1 MCDSPVVIRVCT
13 FGGEGRC
20 SGGGGEAAVAALRFL
35 SPETGFEITSCS
47 CLARCDRGVVAQLRN
62 DGTIEEELNDA
73 KACSRW
79 LRRLGVPVDA
89 RLRDAFEE
97 QRTGAEFEQAGEMV
111 KALEAY
117 NRAFGLATAAGLG
130 VKWRS
135 RPSSVLKAQP
145 GASSGLPSTTNVR
158 RGLASSARRA
168 CTTNAY
174 EAETPQASQAQLAWL
189 SSLMV
194 ARSRVFT
201 FLSGQKWPKAQR
213 RALEDAQYAVQIAGV
228 ALPSRLRPMPTSV
241 PVVNLAAM
249 DDGIPRAAAWERL
262 AEACEAMQDIEG
274 AITAYEQL
282 LILEPPFA
290 AGQSSATAVKR
301 GVQELVLLSHTRGLD
316 DARLLRRELG
326 SKAAADVQK
335 LRDSELGS
343 TLRDKAVRDKALV
356 SRGVGTVTDKALQD
370 VESLRRLVESD
381 LDQLED
387 LTQRTYGTDTGPL
400 GLGSPL
406 GRWVLPRAMA
416 DLSVLRKIAASD
428 INLLQMQIMKGDPTL
443 TFLRD
448 SLCAAPP
455 PAYRHHQ
462 HQPPPPPPHC
472 TPLPPPTEPL
482 CSPTPSRAA
491 WVPLEYPLPQLLCVS
506 TPVRTGAAWAC
517 CRIRWA
523 ICRPSS
529 GWTARCRPTHRASG
543 CASSSSGA
551 RCETPSSSRGCS
563 SRRGTAHCAHLLR
576 SLTALT
582 ALTYC
587 AYLAYCAHCAHC
599 AYHIHCAN

>member
-168 CTTNAY
+168 YTANAY
-174 EAETPQASQAQLAWL
+174 EAETPQASRAQLAWL

-455 PAYRHHQ
+455 PAYRHRQ
-462 HQPPPPPPHC
+462 HQPPPPPPPLHA
-472 TPLPPPTEPL
+472 TPTAN
-482 CSPTPSRAA
+482 RASLFA
-491 WVPLEYPLPQLLCVS
+491 HAVTCRMSTLEYP
-506 TPVRTGAAWAC
+506 
-517 CRIRWA
+517 
-523 ICRPSS
+523 
-529 GWTARCRPTHRASG
+529 
-543 CASSSSGA
+543 
-551 RCETPSSSRGCS
+551 
-563 SRRGTAHCAHLLR
+563 
-576 SLTALT
+576 
-582 ALTYC
+582 
-587 AYLAYCAHCAHC
+587 
-599 AYHIHCAN
+599 

>member
-62 DGTIEEELNDA
+62 DGSIEEELNDA

-79 LRRLGVPVDA
+79 LRRLGVPVDV

-117 NRAFGLATAAGLG
+117 NRAFGLATAGGLG

-145 GASSGLPSTTNVR
+145 GASSGLPSTTN
-158 RGLASSARRA
+158 
-168 CTTNAY
+168 AY
-174 EAETPQASQAQLAWL
+174 EAERPQASRAQLAWL

-201 FLSGQKWPKAQR
+201 VLSGQKWPKAQR

-316 DARLLRRELG
+316 DARLLRREIG
-326 SKAAADVQK
+326 EKAAADVEK
-335 LRDSELGS
+335 LRNSELGS

-356 SRGVGTVTDKALQD
+356 SRKARRDKAFVMDKALQD
-370 VESLRRLVESD
+370 VENLRRARRE
-381 LDQLED
+381 
-387 LTQRTYGTDTGPL
+387 RPRPARGPNPAHL
-400 GLGSPL
+400 RHRHRAARPGVTARP
-406 GRWVLPRAMA
+406 PRA
-416 DLSVLRKIAASD
+416 
-428 INLLQMQIMKGDPTL
+428 PP
-443 TFLRD
+443 RD
-448 SLCAAPP
+448 
-455 PAYRHHQ
+455 
-462 HQPPPPPPHC
+462 
-472 TPLPPPTEPL
+472 
-482 CSPTPSRAA
+482 
-491 WVPLEYPLPQLLCVS
+491 
-506 TPVRTGAAWAC
+506 G
-517 CRIRWA
+517 
-523 ICRPSS
+523 
-529 GWTARCRPTHRASG
+529 
-543 CASSSSGA
+543 
-551 RCETPSSSRGCS
+551 
-563 SRRGTAHCAHLLR
+563 
-576 SLTALT
+576 
-582 ALTYC
+582 
-587 AYLAYCAHCAHC
+587 
-599 AYHIHCAN
+599 

>member
-1 MCDSPVVIRVCT
+1 MCDSPFVIRVCT

-79 LRRLGVPVDA
+79 LRRLGTPVDV
-89 RLRDAFEE
+89 RLEDAFEE
-97 QRTGAEFEQAGEMV
+97 QRTGAGFEQAGEMV

-130 VKWRS
+130 AKWRS
-135 RPSSVLKAQP
+135 RPSSVLKQ
-145 GASSGLPSTTNVR
+145 GRRLSRASS
-158 RGLASSARRA
+158 RGPSSARGKLANAYEARGK
-168 CTTNAY
+168 NAY

-228 ALPSRLRPMPTSV
+228 ALPSRLRPMPKSV

-326 SKAAADVQK
+326 EKAAADVEK
-335 LRDSELGS
+335 LRNSELGS

-381 LDQLED
+381 
-387 LTQRTYGTDTGPL
+387 
-400 GLGSPL
+400 
-406 GRWVLPRAMA
+406 
-416 DLSVLRKIAASD
+416 
-428 INLLQMQIMKGDPTL
+428 
-443 TFLRD
+443 
-448 SLCAAPP
+448 
-455 PAYRHHQ
+455 
-462 HQPPPPPPHC
+462 
-472 TPLPPPTEPL
+472 
-482 CSPTPSRAA
+482 
-491 WVPLEYPLPQLLCVS
+491 
-506 TPVRTGAAWAC
+506 
-517 CRIRWA
+517 
-523 ICRPSS
+523 
-529 GWTARCRPTHRASG
+529 
-543 CASSSSGA
+543 
-551 RCETPSSSRGCS
+551 
-563 SRRGTAHCAHLLR
+563 
-576 SLTALT
+576 
-582 ALTYC
+582 
-587 AYLAYCAHCAHC
+587 
-599 AYHIHCAN
+599 